1 MKNTVKGFIIGF
13 VMASLIVGSVT
24 AGVNQ
29 YLLTPASY
37 PVIVD
42 GQELNDPNYPVLNY
56 EGTTYLS
63 LKKTAEALDAD
74 LNWNEEKR
82 QVEINNKKQE
92 STIITES
99 KEKVESKTEVEKGDT
114 MQKEVFKT
122 IKGFGVDIL
131 PRDGE
136 QYISLHV
143 FKDYIIK
150 KDGKRYIEL
159 PNQDAKLI
167 SEHSIKDW
175 GNRTFVKLSS
185 FNLLAEYN
193 NDEIILYYIE
203 STTHHLNSSEF

>member
-1 MKNTVKGFIIGF
+1 MKNAIKGFIVGF

-24 AGVNQ
+24 ATVNQ

-37 PVIVD
+37 PVIAD
-42 GQELNDPNYPVLNY
+42 GVNLDSEDYPILNY
-56 EGTTYLS
+56 NGTTYLS
-63 LKKTAEALDAD
+63 LRKTAEAVNANLEWNDELKQAE
-74 LNWNEEKR
+74 LNTKT
-82 QVEINNKKQE
+82 QE
-92 STIITES
+92 TNTIT
-99 KEKVESKTEVEKGDT
+99 ESKTEVEKGDT

-143 FKDYIIK
+143 FEDYIIR

-193 NDEIILYYIE
+193 NDEIILYYID
-203 STTHHLNSSEF
+203 

>member
-1 MKNTVKGFIIGF
+1 MNKNTVKGFIVGF
-13 VMASLIVGSVT
+13 IMASLIVGSVT

-29 YLLTPASY
+29 YLLTPATY

-42 GQELNDPNYPVLNY
+42 NIELNDPNYPVLNY

-82 QVEINNKKQE
+82 QVEIYNKKQE
-92 STIITES
+92 STIIT
-99 KEKVESKTEVEKGDT
+99 ESKTEVEKGDT

-122 IKGFGVDIL
+122 IKSFGVDIL

-143 FKDYIIK
+143 FEDYIIR

-185 FNLLAEYN
+185 FNLLAEHN
-193 NDEIILYYIE
+193 NDEIILYYID
-203 STTHHLNSSEF
+203 

>member
-37 PVIVD
+37 PVIAD
-42 GQELNDPNYPVLNY
+42 GVNLDSEDYPILNY
-56 EGTTYLS
+56 NGTTYLS
-63 LKKTAEALDAD
+63 LRKTAEAVNAELIWNDELKQAE
-74 LNWNEEKR
+74 LNTK
-82 QVEINNKKQE
+82 VQE
-92 STIITES
+92 TNTITES
-99 KEKVESKTEVEKGDT
+99 KTEVEKVEKGDT

-136 QYISLHV
+136 QYISLNV
-143 FKDYIIK
+143 FEDYIIR

-193 NDEIILYYIE
+193 NDEIILYYID
-203 STTHHLNSSEF
+203 

>member
-159 PNQDAKLI
+159 PDQDAKLI

-193 NDEIILYYIE
+193 NDEIILYYID
-203 STTHHLNSSEF
+203 

>member
-1 MKNTVKGFIIGF
+1 MKNTFKGFIAGF

-37 PVIVD
+37 PVIAD
-42 GQELNDPNYPVLNY
+42 GVNLDSEDYPILNY
-56 EGTTYLS
+56 NGTTYLS
-63 LKKTAEALDAD
+63 LRKTAEAVNANLEWNDELRRAE
-74 LNWNEEKR
+74 LNTKT
-82 QVEINNKKQE
+82 QE
-92 STIITES
+92 TNTIT
-99 KEKVESKTEVEKGDT
+99 ESKTEVEKGDT

-122 IKGFGVDIL
+122 IKSFGVDIL

-143 FKDYIIK
+143 FEDYIIK

-159 PNQDAKLI
+159 PDQDAKLI

-193 NDEIILYYIE
+193 NDEIILYYID
-203 STTHHLNSSEF
+203 